1 MEGSLLM
8 ENILEP
14 LQKSYEALKA
24 ENNESN
30 QKAFFESSL
39 AAMPMILEE
48 IEALKSISKI
58 KAQSNNDQITAQPLG
73 TEVMHWDCYE
83 SNENLD
89 GNKYRV
95 SIENNLV
102 ASGQMDVGF
111 TNIEGELC
119 LGALFE
125 VNNIRYKDNSISGA
139 LPCIHF
145 YLNEGTLGFSIFKEA
160 DVIYLRP
167 EGNIT
172 LMKHED
178 DGVGFV
184 ISAA

>member
-1 MEGSLLM
+1 M
-8 ENILEP
+8 ENILET
-14 LQKSYEALKA
+14 LQKSYEALKN

-30 QKAFFESSL
+30 QKAYLESSL
-39 AAMPMILEE
+39 AAMPMILGE
-48 IEALKSISKI
+48 IETLKSISRI
-58 KAQSNNDQITAQPLG
+58 KAQSNNDKITGQSLG
-73 TEVMHWDCYE
+73 TEVIHWDCYE

-102 ASGQMDVGF
+102 ARGQMDVAF
-111 TNIEGELC
+111 NNVEGELC

-125 VNNIRYKDNSISGA
+125 VNNMRYKDNSISGA
-139 LPCIHF
+139 LPCIHV
-145 YLNEGTLGFSIFKEA
+145 YLNEGTLGFSLFKEA

-167 EGNIT
+167 EGNMT

-184 ISAA
+184 ISVV